1 MRGKVA
7 KTLRA
12 KARQVARMSDP
23 IAVKSGVRYPRGSF
37 RRVYKDLKRAYK
49 RWSVGL
55 GK

>member
-12 KARQVARMSDP
+12 KARQVAQMSDP

-49 RWSVGL
+49 RMSRGIIE
-55 GK
+55 

>member
-12 KARQVARMSDP
+12 KARQVAQMSGP
-23 IAVKSGVRYPRGSF
+23 ISVKSGVRYPRGSF

-49 RWSVGL
+49 RWSAGL